1 MFLITTDCN
10 NQWVYYDIIRL
21 QYTKH
26 NTLYSKSINIYV
38 SLQWI
43 IKPFQKSVFFY
54 IYLESKITDN
64 TEEHIEIFEP
74 NVQLEQKSLW
84 DEISFIWLWSKMCF
98 LGFDIVFKKCK
109 HRQADNHL

>member
-1 MFLITTDCN
+1 M
-10 NQWVYYDIIRL
+10 
-21 QYTKH
+21 
-26 NTLYSKSINIYV
+26 
-38 SLQWI
+38 
-43 IKPFQKSVFFY
+43 
-54 IYLESKITDN
+54 ESKITDN

-84 DEISFIWLWSKMCF
+84 DEISFIWLWFKWGF

>member
-1 MFLITTDCN
+1 M
-10 NQWVYYDIIRL
+10 
-21 QYTKH
+21 TKLDY
-26 NTLYSKSINIYV
+26 NTQFKLYSKSINIYV

-84 DEISFIWLWSKMCF
+84 DEISFIWLWSKMGF

>member
-1 MFLITTDCN
+1 MNYQTISIICFL
-10 NQWVYYDIIRL
+10 
-21 QYTKH
+21 
-26 NTLYSKSINIYV
+26 LY
-38 SLQWI
+38 L
-43 IKPFQKSVFFY
+43 FAM
-54 IYLESKITDN
+54 ESKITDN
-64 TEEHIEIFEP
+64 TEEHIEIFEL

>member
-1 MFLITTDCN
+1 M
-10 NQWVYYDIIRL
+10 
-21 QYTKH
+21 TKLDY
-26 NTLYSKSINIYV
+26 NTQFKLYSKSINIYV

-64 TEEHIEIFEP
+64 TEEHIEIFEL
-74 NVQLEQKSLW
+74 NVQLQQKSLW
-84 DEISFIWLWSKMCF
+84 DEISFIWLWSKMGF

-109 HRQADNHL
+109 HRQAVNHL